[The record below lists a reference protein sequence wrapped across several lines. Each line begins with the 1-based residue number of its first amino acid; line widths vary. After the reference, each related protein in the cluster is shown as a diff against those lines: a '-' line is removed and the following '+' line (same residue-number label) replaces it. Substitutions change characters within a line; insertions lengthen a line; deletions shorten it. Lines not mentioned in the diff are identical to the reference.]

1 MFFKSVGI
9 LWIVLGIWWIMRPQV
24 IRRRF
29 SKKLRKARRKIIF
42 LMAILV
48 ATLFF
53 SAAKYA
59 HGAMGNI
66 FLIAAIIVVAKTVFF
81 LTSKGAEKI
90 IDWWA
95 EKPLWMWRVL
105 AGCFVLI
112 GILLHRIG

>member
-1 MFFKSVGI
+1 MFFKFVGI
-9 LWIVLGIWWIMRPQV
+9 LWIALGIWWIMRPQV

-29 SKKLRKARRKIIF
+29 SKKVRKTRRKIIF
-42 LMAILV
+42 LTALLV
-48 ATLFF
+48 AILFF

-59 HGAMGNI
+59 PGALGSI
-66 FLIAAIIVVAKTVFF
+66 FLIAAVIVVAKTIFF

>member
-1 MFFKSVGI
+1 MFFKLTGI

-29 SKKLRKARRKIIF
+29 SKKVRKTRRKIIF

-53 SAAKYA
+53 SAAKYT
-59 HGAMGNI
+59 HGALANV
-66 FLIAAIIVVAKTVFF
+66 FLILAFLGIVKTTFF

-90 IDWWA
+90 LDWWA
-95 EKPLWMWRVL
+95 EKPLWMWRVW

-112 GILLHRIG
+112 GILLHKIG